1 MICLDTDFLIAL
13 WRSRNHPDHPARQ
26 VLARHPS
33 EILVVCAPVAGE
45 FLEGAAFISEARLKD
60 ALLFLR
66 LFDVSGLSLQTA
78 VQYARTAAALRRQ
91 NALAGMSK
99 ADVWIAAWA
108 LDNHATLATQN
119 RRHFSRITEL
129 KIISY

>member
-13 WRSRNHPDHPARQ
+13 WRSRNHPDHPVRQ
-26 VLARHPS
+26 AITRHSS
-33 EILVVCAPVAGE
+33 EVLVVCAPVAGE
-45 FLEGAAFISEARLKD
+45 FLEGAAFISEDRLKE

-78 VQYARTAAALRRQ
+78 VQYARTVAALRHQ

-99 ADVWIAAWA
+99 ADLWIAAWA
-108 LDNHATLATQN
+108 LEHHATLATQN
-119 RRHFSRITEL
+119 KRHFNRIPGL
-129 KIISY
+129 KIIAF

>member
-13 WRSRNHPDHPARQ
+13 WRSRSHPDHPARQ
-26 VLARHPS
+26 TLARHPS

-45 FLEGAAFISEARLKD
+45 FLEGAAFISEDRLKE

-66 LFDVSGLSLQTA
+66 LFDVSGLSMQTA

-108 LDNHATLATQN
+108 LEHHATLATQN
-119 RRHFSRITEL
+119 KRHFNRIAGL
-129 KIISY
+129 RLISY

>member
-26 VLARHPS
+26 ALARHSS

-45 FLEGAAFISEARLKD
+45 FLEGAAFISEDRLRE
-60 ALLFLR
+60 ALSFLR

-78 VQYARTAAALRRQ
+78 VQYARTVAALRRQ

-108 LDNHATLATQN
+108 IEHHATLATQN
-119 RRHFSRITEL
+119 KRHFGRVTGL
-129 KIISY
+129 KIMGF